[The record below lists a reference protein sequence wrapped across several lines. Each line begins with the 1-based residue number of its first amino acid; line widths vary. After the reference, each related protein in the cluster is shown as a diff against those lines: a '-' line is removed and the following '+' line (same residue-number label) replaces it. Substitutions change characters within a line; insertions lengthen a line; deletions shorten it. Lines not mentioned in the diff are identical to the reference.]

1 MRRALAFAAAIVAL
15 ASPAVLVSQTTT
27 PVKFEVAG
35 IRVIYKPVRANDVI
49 AVRLYLKGGSAN
61 LNAANA
67 GIEALM
73 LQTADKGTAKYS
85 KDAFNKKAV
94 GTGTNIGSTAG
105 VDYSVLTLQG
115 VRQHWETSWD
125 LFSQAALHPTFPSA
139 EVELVRAQMINGVR
153 RISDDPDSY
162 LTYLA
167 DSLLYVGH
175 PYAIRPGGTVASLT
189 GITRAALEQWHRTRM
204 TKENLVIVV
213 VGNVNRADLTQKI
226 AATFGK
232 LPGKGGTAVRTM
244 ALGTITPELF
254 TVKRELPT
262 NYIVGQFVAPSPADP
277 DYAAF
282 RVAIDILGDRLF
294 EEVRTKRNLTYAVG
308 ADLETRVA
316 NRGRLYV
323 TAVQPDTTV
332 RVIFTEV
339 RRLQNEPIPAKTLAE
354 NVNVFLTSFWAGQ
367 QTAMGQAQQLGLFEL
382 VGGGYQN
389 LTRFVENVKRVTPG
403 DVERVAKRYLTKAR
417 FVVIG
422 DPSKVT
428 RSVILGLP

>member
-35 IRVIYKPVRANDVI
+35 IPVIYKPVRANDVI
-49 AVRLYLKGGSAN
+49 AVRLYLQGGSAN

-73 LQTADKGTAKYS
+73 LETADKGTAKYS
-85 KDAFNKKAV
+85 KDAFNQKAV

-262 NYIVGQFVAPSPADP
+262 NYIVGQFAAPSPADP

-308 ADLETRVA
+308 AGLETRVA

>member
-1 MRRALAFAAAIVAL
+1 MKRALMYPAAMIAFASPGIAVA
-15 ASPAVLVSQTTT
+15 QTTT
-27 PVKFEVAG
+27 PLKFEVAG
-35 IRVIYKPVRANDVI
+35 IPVIFKPVRANDVI
-49 AVRLYLKGGSAN
+49 AVRMYLKGGSAN
-61 LNAANA
+61 LTAANA

-73 LQTADKGTAKYS
+73 LETADKGTAKYS
-85 KDAFNKKAV
+85 KDAFNEKAV
-94 GTGTNIGSTAG
+94 ATGTNIGSAAG
-105 VDYSVLTLQG
+105 VDYSVLTLQAI
-115 VRQHWETSWD
+115 RQHWETAWD

-139 EVELVRAQMINGVR
+139 ELELVRAQMINGVK
-153 RISDDPDSY
+153 RIADDPDSY

-167 DSLLYVGH
+167 DSMLYVGH
-175 PYAIRPGGTVASLT
+175 PYAVRPGGTVASLT
-189 GITRAALEQWHRTRM
+189 GITRAAIEQWHKTRM

-226 AATFGK
+226 AAAFGS
-232 LPGKGGTAVRTM
+232 LPGKGGAAVRTT

-262 NYIVGQFVAPSPADP
+262 NYITGYFAAPSPADP

-282 RVAIDILGDRLF
+282 RVAIDVLGDRLF

-308 ADLETRVA
+308 AGLETRVA

-323 TAVQPDTTV
+323 TAVQPDTTI

-339 RRLQNEPIPAKTLAE
+339 RRLQNEPIPPRTLAE
-354 NVNVFLTSFWAGQ
+354 NVNVFLTNFWAGQ

-382 VGGGYQN
+382 AGGGYQN
-389 LTRFVENVKRVTPG
+389 LARFVENVKRVAPA
-403 DVERVAKRYLTKAR
+403 DVERVAKRYLTRAR

-422 DPSKVT
+422 DPTKVT
-428 RSVILGLP
+428 RTVILGL

>member
-35 IRVIYKPVRANDVI
+35 IPVIYKPVRANDVI

-73 LQTADKGTAKYS
+73 LETADKGTAKYS
-85 KDAFNKKAV
+85 KDAFNQKAV

-308 ADLETRVA
+308 AGLETRVA